1 MEMMVVLLIVA
12 IVAAASAP
20 MINKKVTSLQGD
32 GDCLWTSENAG
43 ISYNSASSDNIAV
56 MIGASDRNIA
66 DTKLHIV
73 SNNPTMATFARKN
86 NNTVLRFRL
95 GGSGFSITDSDTDL
109 TGAVVLGTGITQ
121 ASGTAVVIGQGA
133 GANEASVAVG
143 TTATASSTPSVAIG
157 NHAEAS
163 SSGATAVGSWARAL
177 HTSSTA
183 IGEGAQTTAAN
194 QIVLGTA
201 DSTVFIPGTLRVDG
215 NTELGRSEQDG
226 ELRIYSNRMGEYY
239 EIQVDAGP
247 AGNRVIGIPTTMRL
261 ESDRRLKNVGE
272 RFTAGLEEVNKLD
285 LYNYTYKKDEA
296 KTPHVGV
303 IAQDLMKIFPNAVNK
318 GEDGYYRIRMEDM
331 FYAAINSIKE
341 LDLKFTEI
349 KEQIKTFLDKVT
361 AVETSVEELKATIAT
376 QQETIDAQQKAIEA
390 QQKALDDLT
399 KKVEKL
405 SKKKTAEEPKAEVK
419 VEE

>member
-1 MEMMVVLLIVA
+1 MKKKYNAFSLMEMMVVLLIVA

-32 GDCLWTSENAG
+32 TDCLWTDENSG
-43 ISYNSASSDNIAV
+43 ISYNSAGADNIAV
-56 MIGASDRNIA
+56 MIGASDRNVTNTSLFIA
-66 DTKLHIV
+66 
-73 SNNPTMATFARKN
+73 SNNTSFMAF
-86 NNTVLRFRL
+86 
-95 GGSGFSITDSDTDL
+95 TDRNGREALSL
-109 TGAVVLGTGITQ
+109 NVKPEILAVGLSNADGKLEDNAVAIGYSTS
-121 ASGTAVVIGQGA
+121 ADEHGTAIGQGA
-133 GANEASVAVG
+133 QAG
-143 TTATASSTPSVAIG
+143 TFCTAIG
-157 NHAEAS
+157 N
-163 SSGATAVGSWARAL
+163 GARAEHSNSVAL
-177 HTSSTA
+177 GAGTVTS
-183 IGEGAQTTAAN
+183 QAN
-194 QIVLGTA
+194 QIVLGRPQ
-201 DSTVFIPGTLRVDG
+201 DTVLIQGNLRVNG
-215 NTELGRSEQDG
+215 IVEFHGTNGANGRP
-226 ELRIYSNRMGEYY
+226 LRILSGFNNEGFYAFDTNWIG
-239 EIQVDAGP
+239 
-247 AGNRVIGIPTTMRL
+247 GNRAWTPTNIPATL
-261 ESDRRLKNVGE
+261 VDSDRRLKNVGE

-303 IAQDLMKIFPNAVNK
+303 MAQDLMKIFPNAVNK

-341 LDLKFTEI
+341 LDTKFSEI
-349 KEQIKTFLDKVT
+349 KEQIKTFLDKIT

-376 QQETIDAQQKAIEA
+376 QQATIDAQQKAIEA